1 MDLVV
6 DMATDQQEE
15 EGRDQLPPLLDDRV
29 LWVLCFLCSAP
40 LISRSGRRAV
50 SDEDPGADDR
60 DAPVVTK
67 RQR

>member
-50 SDEDPGADDR
+50 SDEDPGADDG

-67 RQR
+67 